1 MEGTVMLLFVL
12 FRMDNEGTVFR
23 IAEAMGRNGEEII
36 FLLTGESCHHIFE
49 EKFLE
54 AKRFVKSIFILE
66 DGSSLLDPN
75 DIVSDMVEVID
86 YNKWVKLLENCKK
99 VVSWN

>member
-1 MEGTVMLLFVL
+1 
-12 FRMDNEGTVFR
+12 
-23 IAEAMGRNGEEII
+23 MGRDGEEII
-36 FLLTGESCHHIFE
+36 FLLTGESCHHVFDQ
-49 EKFLE
+49 KFLE
-54 AKRFVKSIFILE
+54 SERFVKRIYLLE

-86 YNKWVKLLENCKK
+86 YNKWVKLLEGCNK